1 MVTLD
6 FNKMNG
12 LVPAIIQDY
21 KTCEVLMLG
30 FMSPEAW
37 AETLSSGKATF
48 YSRSRQK
55 LWVKGKTSGH
65 EQIVK
70 EIRIDCDDDTIL
82 LLVEQVGGAA
92 CHTGYRS
99 CFFKKIEDGKVKII
113 GKPVFD
119 PREVYNK

>member
-12 LVPAIIQDY
+12 LIPAIIQDY
-21 KTCEVLMLG
+21 KTYEVLMLG
-30 FMSPEAW
+30 FMNLEAW
-37 AETLSSGKATF
+37 AATLSSGKATF
-48 YSRSRQK
+48 YSRARQK

-65 EQIVK
+65 EQIVR

-92 CHTGYRS
+92 CHAGYRS
-99 CFFKKIEDGKVKII
+99 CFFKKVEDGKVKII
-113 GKPVFD
+113 GEPVFD

>member
-12 LVPAIIQDY
+12 LIPAIVQDY
-21 KTCEVLMLG
+21 KTFEVLMVG
-30 FMSPEAW
+30 FMNPEAW
-37 AETLSSGKATF
+37 EATLSTGKATF
-48 YSRSRQK
+48 YSRTRQK

-65 EQIVK
+65 LQIVK
-70 EIRIDCDDDTIL
+70 EIRIDCDEDTIL

-99 CFFKKIEDGKVKII
+99 CFFKKIKDGTIKII

-119 PREVYNK
+119 PREVYKK

>member
-6 FNKMNG
+6 FDKMNG
-12 LVPAIIQDY
+12 LIPAIVQDY
-21 KTCEVLMLG
+21 KTQEVLMLG

-37 AETLSSGKATF
+37 AATLLSGKATF
-48 YSRSRQK
+48 YSRTRQK
-55 LWVKGKTSGH
+55 LWVKGETSGH
-65 EQIVK
+65 VQIVR
-70 EIRIDCDDDTIL
+70 EIRVDCDDDTIL

-99 CFFKKIEDGKVKII
+99 CFFRKIEDGAVNII

-119 PREVYNK
+119 PREVYHK

>member
-6 FNKMNG
+6 FDKMNG
-12 LVPAIIQDY
+12 LIPAIVQDY
-21 KTCEVLMLG
+21 KTYEVLMLG
-30 FMSPEAW
+30 FMNPEAW
-37 AETLSSGKATF
+37 EATLSTGKATF

-65 EQIVK
+65 VQIVK

-119 PREVYNK
+119 PREVYHK